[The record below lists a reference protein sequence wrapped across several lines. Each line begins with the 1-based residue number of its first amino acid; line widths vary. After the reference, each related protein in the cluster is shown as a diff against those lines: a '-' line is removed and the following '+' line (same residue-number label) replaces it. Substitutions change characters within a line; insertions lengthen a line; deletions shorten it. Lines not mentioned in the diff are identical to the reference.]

1 MQNQYTSK
9 FFTSII
15 FEQTVQV
22 LYVYLL
28 STILKMGTSKGTPGK
43 GSRTSTF
50 GTSLHSI
57 SWEPQRNQK
66 SEKCLQSN
74 YMTRKYHLPQGQ
86 NSSSVDIN
94 ILITQF
100 QMVVYNVVITLRL

>member
-1 MQNQYTSK
+1 MQNQCTAK

-22 LYVYLL
+22 LNAYLL
-28 STILKMGTSKGTPGK
+28 PTILKMGTSKGSPGK

-50 GTSLHSI
+50 GTSLQSI

-66 SEKCLQSN
+66 SEKCFQSN
-74 YMTRKYHLPQGQ
+74 YMKRKYHLPPKSKIAQVQ
-86 NSSSVDIN
+86 
-94 ILITQF
+94 
-100 QMVVYNVVITLRL
+100 TLTY